1 MNKIL
6 LVIKRE
12 YTTRVRNKTFLL
24 STFLLPIIMVLF
36 IAGSVFISMK
46 SFEKNTLVIGTDP
59 LKYTDILMADSSK
72 AIRFVTDVSVD
83 SNNFET
89 KGYNGIVYLP
99 DSGKSKVLLV
109 SKKNIGIAT
118 QEALE
123 RTLQKALETRLLSQK
138 GINQQTLDSVRKQ
151 SENFFSIS
159 NQVKKE
165 GGRNEQ
171 RSAGLAYGVGF
182 SAGILLYFM
191 MFIFGAMVMR
201 GVMEEKTNRIAEVMI
216 SSIKPYQLMMG
227 KIIGIAAV
235 GLTQFLL
242 WIVLI
247 AGINIIATAFVSPE
261 AMHQFQ
267 QVAGQSQGMPG
278 NNTSMAVQ
286 FLQAKNSFLSGVPW
300 PKIIICFLMYFLGGY
315 LFYASLFAAVGSV
328 VNEDPQEAQQLMLP
342 ISMPIVFAFIIMS
355 SNIGNPD
362 SGLMFWGSMIPFT
375 SPIIMMGRVAYD
387 VPWWQIGLSFALLVG
402 GFIFTT
408 WFAAKVYRTG
418 ILLYGKKVSWKE
430 MIRWFFRKS

>member
-36 IAGSVFISMK
+36 IAGSVFISVN
-46 SFEKNTLVIGTDP
+46 SFEKNTLVIGSDP
-59 LKYTDILMADSSK
+59 MKYGEILLADSSK
-72 AIRFVTDVSVD
+72 AIRFITDAAVD

-89 KGYNGIVYLP
+89 KGYSGIVYLP
-99 DSGKSKVLLV
+99 DSGKGNVLLI
-109 SKKNIGIAT
+109 SKKNIGITT

-123 RTLQKALETRLLSQK
+123 RRLQKALETRLLNER
-138 GINQQTLDSVRKQ
+138 GINRLTLDSVRKQ
-151 SENFFSIS
+151 SDDFFNIS

-165 GGRNEQ
+165 GGGKEQ
-171 RSAGLAYGVGF
+171 RNAGLAYGVGF
-182 SAGILLYFM
+182 FAGILLYIM

-201 GVMEEKTNRIAEVMI
+201 GVMEEKTNRIAEVMV

-235 GLTQFLL
+235 GLTQFIL
-242 WIVLI
+242 WMVLI

-261 AMHQFQ
+261 AMQQFQ
-267 QVAGQSQGMPG
+267 QVANQTQGVPG

-286 FLQAKNSFLSGVPW
+286 FLQAKQTIFTGVPW
-300 PKIIICFLMYFLGGY
+300 GKVIVCFLMYFLGGY

-342 ISMPIVFAFIIMS
+342 ITMPIIFAFIIMS

-362 SGLMFWGSMIPFT
+362 SNLMFWGSMIPFT
-375 SPIIMMGRVAYD
+375 SPIVMMGRVAYD

-418 ILLYGKKVSWKE
+418 ILLYGKKVTWKE